1 MDKSQLRATCEERL
15 RRLDLPHRFGT
26 HQLREAVAAMRGK
39 PIILRALNPT
49 DAADTPCGIRVETPT
64 ADILFVEQGTSAAH
78 QMHILAHE
86 ISHILCDHPGS
97 LSLGDGTTS
106 AIGLNP
112 TLIQRMSGRT
122 AYTTADEREA
132 ELLATLIR
140 QRVYRERLLPARR
153 PTVADERW
161 DAIFA

>member
-1 MDKSQLRATCEERL
+1 MDKNDLRASCEQRL
-15 RRLDLPHRFGT
+15 ARLELPHRFGT
-26 HQLREAVAAMRGK
+26 EQLREAVGALRGK
-39 PIILRALNPT
+39 PIILQPLPP
-49 DAADTPCGIRVETPT
+49 DAPADAPCGIRVETPT
-64 ADILFVEQGTSAAH
+64 LDVLFAEKGTSPAH

-97 LSLGDGTTS
+97 LSLGDGMI
-106 AIGLNP
+106 AALGFNP
-112 TLIQRMSGRT
+112 TLVQRMSGRT

-132 ELLATLIR
+132 EYMATLIR
-140 QRVYRERLLPARR
+140 QRVYRERLFPARR

>member
-1 MDKSQLRATCEERL
+1 MDKSHLRAACEERL
-15 RRLDLPHRFGT
+15 ARLELPHRFGT
-26 HQLREAVAAMRGK
+26 QQLREAVAAMRGK
-39 PIILRALNPT
+39 PIVLQALDQNSS
-49 DAADTPCGIRVETPT
+49 ADTPCGIRVETPA

-97 LSLGDGTTS
+97 LSLGDGTAA

-132 ELLATLIR
+132 EYMATLIR

-153 PTVADERW
+153 PVAADERW

>member
-1 MDKSQLRATCEERL
+1 MHKTQIRTACEERL
-15 RRLDLPHRFGT
+15 ARLELPHRFST
-26 HQLREAVAAMRGK
+26 DQLRDAVAALRGK
-39 PIILRALNPT
+39 PIVFRALP
-49 DAADTPCGIRVETPT
+49 DAAADIPCGIRVETPS
-64 ADILFVEQGTSAAH
+64 ADVLFVEQGTSTAH

-97 LSLGDGTTS
+97 LSLGDDAAS
-106 AIGLNP
+106 AIGLSP

-140 QRVYRERLLPARR
+140 QRAYRERLRPAPR
-153 PTVADERW
+153 PAAAKERW
-161 DAIFA
+161 DAIFS